1 MQLRASFFKK
11 VFEFNF
17 QARTSRGEMKDK
29 VSWFIKLWDDRS
41 PMIFGIGE
49 CGPLPGLSIDARDDF
64 EVILA
69 KVVRDIN
76 EFKSWKDQKDSGPS
90 IMKALVDMIPID
102 YPAIRFGV
110 ETAWLDL
117 QHGGNRIIFHNDFLS
132 GKSIPI
138 NGLIWMGESD
148 EMIRQI
154 HKKVIQGFRCIKVKI
169 GGLDFEVE
177 CDVLR
182 EIRAHYPTNEIT
194 IRLDANGAFHPA
206 EALSKLEELSKFG
219 IHSIEQPIK
228 EGRPEMRELCK
239 KSPIP
244 IALDEELILHQRI
257 DSKKKILEELQPRYI
272 ILKPTLHG
280 GISGCEEWID
290 VAASMGIGWWI
301 TSALESN
308 IGLNAICQYTAS
320 HQISLPQGLGT
331 GAIYQNNI
339 DSPLTVSDGQIF
351 LDNSKTWHLE
361 SLAS

>member
-1 MQLRASFFKK
+1 M
-11 VFEFNF
+11 
-17 QARTSRGEMKDK
+17 
-29 VSWFIKLWDDRS
+29 
-41 PMIFGIGE
+41 
-49 CGPLPGLSIDARDDF
+49 
-64 EVILA
+64 
-69 KVVRDIN
+69 
-76 EFKSWKDQKDSGPS
+76 KDQKDSGLS
-90 IMKALVDMIPID
+90 IMKALVDMIPPAF
-102 YPAIRFGV
+102 PAIRFGV

-117 QHGGNRIIFHNDFLS
+117 HQGGNRIIFQNDFLS

-148 EMIRQI
+148 EMIMQI

-177 CDVLR
+177 CGVLR
-182 EIRAHYPTNEIT
+182 EIRARYPANEIA

-206 EALSKLEELSKFG
+206 EALSKLHALSKFG

-228 EGRPEMRELCK
+228 EGLAEMQELCK

-244 IALDEELILHQRI
+244 IALDEELIRHQLI
-257 DSKKKILEELQPRYI
+257 DSKKKILEELQPHYI

-280 GISGCEEWID
+280 GMSGCEEWID
-290 VAASMGIGWWI
+290 VATSMGIGWWI

-308 IGLNAICQYTAS
+308 IGLNAICQYTAN